1 MVQVLLN
8 THIGKL
14 ASLRALTVDGIVG
27 PATIRAIEAFQS
39 KVVRMKR
46 PDGRVDPAGR
56 TMAKLNL
63 AVQVGS
69 SAGLNITGKPLPAK
83 AKKVLSEILRHA
95 GLSKARVTSVQRS
108 PAEQARVMY
117 DNIKSKGVAYNYKLY
132 GSNGDKIIKVYE
144 QNSGKTKARVVALM
158 EAMIKQVGPSKVSKH
173 CSTSHY
179 VFDVAPSSIVNKK
192 KMIDAINS
200 HKAVSRLLKPPSDP
214 AFHIEIPKNSPHI

>member
-1 MVQVLLN
+1 M
-8 THIGKL
+8 HIGKL
-14 ASLRALTVDGIVG
+14 APLRVLTVDGIVG
-27 PATIRAIEAFQS
+27 SATIRAIETFQS
-39 KVVRMKR
+39 KAAGMKR
-46 PDGRVDPAGR
+46 PDGRVDPGGR
-56 TMAKLNL
+56 TMTKLN
-63 AVQVGS
+63 QGGS
-69 SAGLNITGKPLPAK
+69 SAGLSITGKPLPAK

-95 GLSKARVTSVQRS
+95 GLTKARVTSVQRS

-144 QNSGKTKARVVALM
+144 QNSGKTKDQVVPLM

-192 KMIDAINS
+192 KMIDAINA